1 MPTGP
6 HQIPCF
12 PMGCWC
18 LRACPA
24 CLKNKRGKGLLS
36 ERILVTGGKGGVGKS
51 TVCAMLGMALARDRR
66 RTLLVEAGQRS
77 LDVMMGCETVLY
89 DFGDL
94 LEGRCSFE
102 DARLSAGGVDFL
114 CAPQKGFLQI
124 PENQILWDLFRSLEN
139 AYDFI
144 LIEVPCQQELLSLFA
159 RFVQRAVII
168 STTDRACARGGR
180 MASDLLARQ
189 GIYDIRLCINMLPPD
204 FLYTRPVPD
213 LDWLIDTVCAQLIC
227 ILPFEFRLISGML
240 LGNSVRLSHDI
251 SVIFDNF
258 AQRIL
263 GKYIDLSVW

>member
-1 MPTGP
+1 M
-6 HQIPCF
+6 
-12 PMGCWC
+12 
-18 LRACPA
+18 
-24 CLKNKRGKGLLS
+24 S
-36 ERILVTGGKGGVGKS
+36 ERILITGGKGGVGKS
-51 TVCAMLGMALARDRR
+51 TVSAMLGMALARNRR
-66 RTLLVEAGQRS
+66 RTLLLEVGQRS
-77 LDVMMGCETVLY
+77 LDVLMGCENVLY

-102 DARLSAGGVDFL
+102 DARLSAGGIDFL
-114 CAPQKGFLQI
+114 CAPQKGFLKI
-124 PENQILWDLFRSLEN
+124 PESRVLWDLLSSLEDTYN
-139 AYDFI
+139 FI
-144 LIEVPCQQELLSLFA
+144 LIEVPCHQELLSLFA
-159 RFVQRAVII
+159 RFAQRAVII
-168 STTDRACARGGR
+168 STADRTSARGGR
-180 MASDLLARQ
+180 MASDLLAQQ

-204 FLYTRPVPD
+204 FLYTRPIPD